1 MEKTMALVLKI
12 KTGEAIYIDDERFDI
27 TTVECTPNVKV
38 RRADGRVFTIT
49 ENRSAEVL
57 PAVKITLSRPPGA
70 ASAHLSVTAP
80 PNRVILRGAL
90 YAG

>member
-38 RRADGRVFTIT
+38 RRADDRVFTIT
-49 ENRSAEVL
+49 
-57 PAVKITLSRPPGA
+57 
-70 ASAHLSVTAP
+70 
-80 PNRVILRGAL
+80 
-90 YAG
+90 